1 MAHDCTPLP
10 AHASNKLR
18 VLVLVAMSFRDDIGI
33 AQLSDENCLVCIGV
47 LNSSLLLL
55 FFTESFSALDLESVI
70 IIKIDVQML
79 E

>member
-1 MAHDCTPLP
+1 MAHNCTPLQ

-18 VLVLVAMSFRDDIGI
+18 VLVAMSFRDDVGV
-33 AQLSDENCLVCIGV
+33 AQLSDVNCLVCIGV
-47 LNSSLLLL
+47 LNSSLLCL
-55 FFTESFSALDLESVI
+55 FFTESFSVLDLERVI